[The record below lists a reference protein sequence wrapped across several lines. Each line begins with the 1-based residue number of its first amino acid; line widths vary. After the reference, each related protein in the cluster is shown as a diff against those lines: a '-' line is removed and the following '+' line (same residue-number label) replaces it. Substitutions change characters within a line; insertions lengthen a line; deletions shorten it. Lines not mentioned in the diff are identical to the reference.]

1 MTSTVTIIPTGSANT
16 ASVIAAFDRLG
27 VASRRAETPGDVRD
41 AGRVVLPGVGAFG
54 AAIRRIDQQ
63 GLRAALTDRI
73 ANDRPTL
80 AICLGL
86 QLLAETS
93 EESPDTAGLGIIEGA
108 VTRLPEDVLVPHL
121 GWNEV
126 TPTYRDGT
134 VTPGWAYF
142 ANSYRLAS
150 MPDGWSGARTDYGGG
165 FVSALERGNVL
176 ACQFHPELSG
186 RWGANL
192 LRRWIDS
199 TGGTS

>member
-27 VASRRAETPGDVRD
+27 VASRRADTPGDVRD
-41 AGRVVLPGVGAFG
+41 ADRVVLPGVGAFG

-93 EESPDTAGLGIIEGA
+93 EESPHTAGLGIIEGA

-126 TPTYRDGT
+126 TPTYRGGT

>member
-27 VASRRAETPGDVRD
+27 VASRRADTPGDVRD
-41 AGRVVLPGVGAFG
+41 ADRVVLPGVGAFG

-93 EESPDTAGLGIIEGA
+93 EESPDTTGLGIIEGA

-126 TPTYRDGT
+126 TPTYRDGI

-150 MPDGWSGARTDYGGG
+150 MPDGWSGARTDYGSG

-192 LRRWIDS
+192 LRRWIDR